1 MEQSLFITDKTQSSN
16 NNNIVIK
23 EINAEDFNLG
33 TTIEI
38 MCSCSMIKNE
48 YNNYEDDKKSY
59 YNAIILDNEDI
70 LKMAELIK
78 KDQIKQEI
86 K

>member
-38 MCSCSMIKNE
+38 MSSCSMIKNE